1 MFRLVFQLNRWMLLL
16 AAYSSSSVSKEEISS
31 LDTSLLPAAG
41 SRVASSFTF
50 GHYSCLLGFL
60 EFTSRFCSKT
70 WRWFIH
76 SYRHNL
82 EMFELNSA
90 LKIDLRHHRFT
101 ASFWETK
108 INIQHFRFLLLQ
120 KEAKKK
126 ILKFQL
132 SIVEEY
138 FVTVLNTSEHLTWS
152 RTCFEIFLPDAWSSQ
167 VFQETCK
174 LPFWLE

>member
-1 MFRLVFQLNRWMLLL
+1 MLFKRTRLPLFRLVFQLNRWMLLL

-76 SYRHNL
+76 SYRHNQ

-126 ILKFQL
+126 NPEIPAKHRWGVLCHGSK
-132 SIVEEY
+132 Y
-138 FVTVLNTSEHLTWS
+138 F
-152 RTCFEIFLPDAWSSQ
+152 RTFNM
-167 VFQETCK
+167 K
-174 LPFWLE
+174 